1 MLEFGFKSF
10 DPEINIRR
18 IFGDNGREVVDFA
31 DSEIEQSLTEGR
43 GAGAG
48 KA

>member
-1 MLEFGFKSF
+1 VPEFSF
-10 DPEINIRR
+10 ESLDPEICIRR
-18 IFGDNGREVVDFA
+18 IFGDHGREVVDVA
-31 DSEIEQSLTEGR
+31 DPKIEQSLTEGR